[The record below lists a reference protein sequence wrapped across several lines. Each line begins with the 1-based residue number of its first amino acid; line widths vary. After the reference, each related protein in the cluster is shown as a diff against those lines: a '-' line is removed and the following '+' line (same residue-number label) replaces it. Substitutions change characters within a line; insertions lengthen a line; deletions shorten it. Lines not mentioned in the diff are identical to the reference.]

1 MNVGVWN
8 ILDLIEDYGDEFVG
22 ALISDFSTVIERDGQ
37 KKPLNPDIEV
47 FLKKNAVQFAKEKK
61 SITYIVGDKDDGSL
75 LGYFTLTHKAIE
87 IPADGLSKSTVR
99 TIEKYS
105 RINPGSNSYTIS
117 AFLIAQFGKNYA
129 VGNGMSIR
137 GTELMECTMSVLHDA
152 QEMVGGGLVYLEC
165 EEENSQ
171 AYDFYIKCGFKEFD
185 HRYSQIDKQNYILLM
200 KIF

>member
-1 MNVGVWN
+1 
-8 ILDLIEDYGDEFVG
+8 
-22 ALISDFSTVIERDGQ
+22 
-37 KKPLNPDIEV
+37 
-47 FLKKNAVQFAKEKK
+47 
-61 SITYIVGDKDDGSL
+61 
-75 LGYFTLTHKAIE
+75 
-87 IPADGLSKSTVR
+87 
-99 TIEKYS
+99 
-105 RINPGSNSYTIS
+105 
-117 AFLIAQFGKNYA
+117 
-129 VGNGMSIR
+129 MSIR